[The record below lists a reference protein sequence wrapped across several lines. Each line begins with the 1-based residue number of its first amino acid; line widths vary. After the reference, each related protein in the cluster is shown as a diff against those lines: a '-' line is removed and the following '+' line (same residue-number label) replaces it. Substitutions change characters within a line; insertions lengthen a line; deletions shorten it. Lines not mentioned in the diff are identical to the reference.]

1 MLVFMKI
8 AECMKF
14 LQWIEEVLNAF
25 ESYKNW
31 FQSTFGGL
39 RAQWEEVCELDG
51 ELTYHAIQ
59 EFENLF

>member
-31 FQSTFGGL
+31 FQLTFGGL
-39 RAQWEEVCELDG
+39 RAQWEEVCQLDG
-51 ELTYHAIQ
+51 EMT
-59 EFENLF
+59 